1 MIVRARLCLLEKNFG
16 KENRAMKMREKF
28 GEGKECVNI
37 GGRDEVNLSP
47 FS

>member
-16 KENRAMKMREKF
+16 KENRAMKMRQKFGSRNF

-37 GGRDEVNLSP
+37 GVWFGER
-47 FS
+47 